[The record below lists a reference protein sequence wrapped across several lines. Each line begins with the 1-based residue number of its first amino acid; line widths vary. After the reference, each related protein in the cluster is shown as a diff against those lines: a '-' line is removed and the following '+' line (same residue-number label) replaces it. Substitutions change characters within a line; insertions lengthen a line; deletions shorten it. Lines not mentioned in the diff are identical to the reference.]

1 MNARQKAKKY
11 KKELERLKAA
21 LGPKKEICRRET
33 IKPLLFRNKVAYSY
47 DKLKAMANIPMA
59 DRENIIKD
67 ELLKPLVE
75 ELKNNIQVK
84 LTQDDEQRIAYYST
98 GIYIATERGLLNE

>member
-21 LGPKKEICRRET
+21 LDPKKKICKRET
-33 IKPLLFRNKVAYSY
+33 IKPLLFRNKRAYSY
-47 DKLKAMANIPMA
+47 DMLKAMANIPMSE
-59 DRENIIKD
+59 RENIIKA

-75 ELKNNIQVK
+75 ELKNNIHVK
-84 LTQDDEQRIAYYST
+84 LTQDDERRIAYYSVD
-98 GIYIATERGLLNE
+98 IYIATERGD